1 MKSSE
6 RSREWV
12 KRLPEVVK
20 ALNNE
25 VTRLTGKKPVD
36 SIRESVVGGKSS
48 TTSSRVVGL
57 KERRLDASVNVRYL
71 FSVGE
76 LEGGQKRATDPNWSL
91 KAYKID
97 RSIVKKGEPVFYYLN
112 SPGHNHFWI
121 SVSSFVIG

>member
-36 SIRESVVGGKSS
+36 AIRESVVGAKSS
-48 TTSSRVVGL
+48 TTYSRVVGL
-57 KERRLDASVNVRYL
+57 KEKRLDASVNVRYL
-71 FSVGE
+71 FSAEVE
-76 LEGGQKRATDPNWSL
+76 RKVER
-91 KAYKID
+91 
-97 RSIVKKGEPVFYYLN
+97 REPPIQTGL
-112 SPGHNHFWI
+112 
-121 SVSSFVIG
+121 

>member
-36 SIRESVVGGKSS
+36 AIRESVVGAKSS
-48 TTSSRVVGL
+48 TTYSRVVGL
-57 KERRLDASVNVRYL
+57 KEKRLAASVNVRYL
-71 FSVGE
+71 YAAEIG
-76 LEGGQKRATDPNWSL
+76 RAH
-91 KAYKID
+91 
-97 RSIVKKGEPVFYYLN
+97 V
-112 SPGHNHFWI
+112 
-121 SVSSFVIG
+121 